1 MIALCITPQA
11 ESRSA
16 KTKPR
21 LGWLVQL
28 GVNKCAV

>member
-21 LGWLVQL
+21 LGLVQL
-28 GVNKCAV
+28 GVNKFAV